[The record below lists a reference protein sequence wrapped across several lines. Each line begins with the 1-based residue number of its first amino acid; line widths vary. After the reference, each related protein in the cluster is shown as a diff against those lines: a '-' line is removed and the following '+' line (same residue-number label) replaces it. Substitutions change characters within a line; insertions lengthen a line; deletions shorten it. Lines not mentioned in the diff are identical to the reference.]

1 MPYLTAAI
9 VLVGVVAMV
18 ALLLVLALA
27 RRIRELGEPAGGS
40 QPGKMPAAFA
50 ALAGSKP
57 GYFRA
62 ETVSGGLVSLDG
74 LAGDYALIG
83 FFLAGCTPC
92 NRQLPAFTELAKSL
106 PGGPGQAVA
115 VVTGP
120 PDEAAEYAAR
130 LAAVAAVVRES
141 PRADAGTITHAFAV
155 SSWPSYYLLDPAGTI
170 ESGAPSLSALTI
182 SAVPAAAGKPR

>member
-1 MPYLTAAI
+1 MT
-9 VLVGVVAMV
+9 

-27 RRIRELGEPAGGS
+27 RRIKEVGAAAGS
-40 QPGKMPAAFA
+40 QPGELPAAFA

-62 ETVSGGLVSLDG
+62 ETVSGALVSLDG
-74 LAGDYALIG
+74 LAGDHALIG

-92 NRQLPAFTELAKSL
+92 NRQLPAFTELAKTI
-106 PGGPGQAVA
+106 PGGPSQVVA

-120 PDEAAEYAAR
+120 PDDAAEYAAR

-141 PRADAGTITHAFAV
+141 PRADEGTITHAFAV

-170 ESGAPSLSALTI
+170 KSGAPTLSALTV
-182 SAVPAAAGKPR
+182 SAAPAAAGMSR

>member
-1 MPYLTAAI
+1 MT
-9 VLVGVVAMV
+9 

-27 RRIRELGEPAGGS
+27 RRIREQGAPAGS
-40 QPGKMPAAFA
+40 QPGELPAAFA

-74 LAGDYALIG
+74 LAGEHALIG

-92 NRQLPAFTELAKSL
+92 NRQLPAFMELARRI
-106 PGGPGQAVA
+106 PGGPAQVVA

-120 PDEAAEYAAR
+120 PGEAAEYAAR

-141 PRADAGTITHAFAV
+141 PRADEGTVTHAFAV
-155 SSWPSYYLLDPAGTI
+155 SSWPSYYLLNPAGTI
-170 ESGAPSLSALTI
+170 ESGAPSLSALTVP
-182 SAVPAAAGKPR
+182 AAPAAAGNTR